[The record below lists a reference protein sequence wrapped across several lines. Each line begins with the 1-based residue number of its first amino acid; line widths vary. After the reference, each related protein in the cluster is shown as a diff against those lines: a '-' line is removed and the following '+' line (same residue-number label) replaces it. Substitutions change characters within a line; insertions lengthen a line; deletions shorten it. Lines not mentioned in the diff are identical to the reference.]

1 MVGERFIDL
10 LEAAQKRKPAPEQRA
25 LNMPPT

>member
-1 MVGERFIDL
+1 MVREQFIEL
-10 LEAAQKRKPAPEQRA
+10 LEAAQKRKPTPEQRA